1 MDFHLVIGRYS
12 VLNTIKLSWEEEN
25 ITLSSFNYRRF
36 FSDHFHNTSTW
47 SHHACPNFVSY
58 DRCIFS
64 IEQQLSSRGAMVFGT
79 IISSPRASLSL
90 HQVLR
95 LANVYLENARQE
107 TDATIALVLC
117 HDAEVSLSQVK
128 RAAKHTKDKD
138 MREGIASI
146 YNGLGDLLDNQ
157 GCGSEAQAF
166 YNKSAKWR

>member
-1 MDFHLVIGRYS
+1 MASIVSQLKASSTEVAEDPTFTESIS
-12 VLNTIKLSWEEEN
+12 VRE
-25 ITLSSFNYRRF
+25 Y
-36 FSDHFHNTSTW
+36 
-47 SHHACPNFVSY
+47 
-58 DRCIFS
+58 
-64 IEQQLSSRGAMVFGT
+64 EQRLEQAKDSLFRDVAAVFEQLSNRGAMVFGT

-90 HQVLR
+90 QQVLR

-107 TDATIALVLC
+107 TDPTIALVLC

-128 RAAKHTKDKD
+128 RAAKYTKDKD

-166 YNKSAKWR
+166 YNKSAKW